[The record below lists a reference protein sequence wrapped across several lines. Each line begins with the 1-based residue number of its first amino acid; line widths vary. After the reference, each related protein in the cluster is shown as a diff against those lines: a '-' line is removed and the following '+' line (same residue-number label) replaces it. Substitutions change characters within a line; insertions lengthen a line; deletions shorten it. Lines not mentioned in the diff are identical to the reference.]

1 METWQGYNIQVVPD
15 FPKYVLPEE
24 VCPGVPWPPGFR
36 DTINTW
42 SLDFLG
48 TTCLLPDDQVYV
60 VEGRKLVMNNRTYRG
75 IQLELGKRTFRDFT
89 NFAGEFQGKSK

>member
-1 METWQGYNIQVVPD
+1 METWQGLNIQVVPD

-36 DTINTW
+36 DMINAW

-48 TTCLLPDDQVYV
+48 TTCLLPDEQVYQT
-60 VEGRKLVMNNRTYRG
+60 EKSTLVMNSRTYRRM
-75 IQLELGKRTFRDFT
+75 QLELGKRAFNDFLNFRG
-89 NFAGEFQGKSK
+89 NFEGRSK